1 MSRVSELVRGGS
13 PRRHKATPSG
23 SPPWRIIIDSIVAD
37 RALGVHT
44 SPIQTP
50 SIPDAIVQ
58 RIVQIIGDGAWK
70 AGDQLPPQRQLAHE
84 LGVSMASLREAL
96 HTLQGMGVLEFRHGQ
111 GTFVCQDPSAIVERC
126 LDLALLLDREM
137 VQDFLDARRAVEG
150 GLAYLAAKRSTDEQ
164 VEALASLVEGMKE
177 AVKAGDDAR
186 WEELDVAFHRLV
198 SEMSGS
204 NILQYL
210 SGTLFETL
218 EEFIQV
224 IPHTPQGWQRH
235 ADVWAAIR
243 DRKPDQSQLAMHAL
257 VDATASYIHFIKSDG
272 SREQDEDSSG

>member
-1 MSRVSELVRGGS
+1 VR
-13 PRRHKATPSG
+13 
-23 SPPWRIIIDSIVAD
+23 
-37 RALGVHT
+37 
-44 SPIQTP
+44 PIQIP

-58 RIVQIIGDGAWK
+58 RIVQIIGDGTWK

-111 GTFVCQDPSAIVERC
+111 GTFVCHDPSAIVERC
-126 LDLALLLDREM
+126 LDLALVLDREM

-150 GLAYLAAKRSTDEQ
+150 GLAYLAAQRATEEQ
-164 VEALASLVEGMKE
+164 VAKLSNLVGGMKD
-177 AVKAGDDAR
+177 AVDAGDDASF
-186 WEELDVAFHRLV
+186 EKLDLAFHRLV

-210 SGTLFETL
+210 SSILFESL

-224 IPHTPQGWQRH
+224 MPHTPQGWRRH
-235 ADVWAAIR
+235 ADVCAAIE
-243 DRKPDQSQLAMHAL
+243 DKAPEPSQRAMHAL
-257 VDATASYIHFIKSDG
+257 VDATAAYIHFLKSDNG
-272 SREQDEDSSG
+272 RE